1 MLDAEISGCRL
12 RETGCRHQA
21 SRGLWG
27 LRGRPV
33 RSGKVV
39 PAGRLLEARAKLP
52 ETIACRM
59 TLSLRRA
66 RHPVCVKGGSCDVIP
81 RSRNA
86 HRCVAA
92 IPFRS
97 ANLITCTRTILS
109 AEHPRSAA
117 RDQGII
123 HTARFYRES
132 AALPCSMF
140 SFFSTYMVSRRPPA
154 SSLNTQMT
162 VGRSR
167 RKAEWWS
174 SESRSTRS
182 VVMESKEP

>member
-39 PAGRLLEARAKLP
+39 PAGRLLEALAKLP

-81 RSRNA
+81 LSRNA

-109 AEHPRSAA
+109 AEPIILRNLVATPLCPDSRIMPSSDPLTQLWFPAGLKGCFRPRSC
-117 RDQGII
+117 GVLCSK
-123 HTARFYRES
+123 S
-132 AALPCSMF
+132 AA
-140 SFFSTYMVSRRPPA
+140 
-154 SSLNTQMT
+154 
-162 VGRSR
+162 
-167 RKAEWWS
+167 
-174 SESRSTRS
+174 
-182 VVMESKEP
+182 